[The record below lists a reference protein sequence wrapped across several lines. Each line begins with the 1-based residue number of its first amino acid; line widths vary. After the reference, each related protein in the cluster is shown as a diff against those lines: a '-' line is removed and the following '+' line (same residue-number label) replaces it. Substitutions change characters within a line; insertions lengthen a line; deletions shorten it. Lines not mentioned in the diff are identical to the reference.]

1 MSKNSMEHSSDDA
14 DDDDDQ
20 EVLFVSATLLESSL
34 LDESTPAEPPRSEPL
49 VQCMWPRGMLL
60 VYCMVGFIGSIAE
73 GGLIVW
79 TPEFFEDNLGATTLT
94 KQFGLAAF
102 MLGEFIT
109 RWRMVDYLRQRYG
122 RRRVVMTGGAL
133 AAVSCFSGVAAVLA
147 PQAFRVPL
155 ATVSFFFFGVG
166 TAPLIPIA
174 FSSGGHF
181 AENTQAALGA
191 VAFCTDSGSVV
202 GPFLVGGA
210 STLLGG
216 VPFALLVAAGIIA
229 LAVPV
234 AFGLPDDPEVYQ
246 KKYDA
251 VECISSVSFKNSP
264 GFTKTGP
271 RGISEECRYA
281 VLPS

>member
-1 MSKNSMEHSSDDA
+1 MVEIVKNASEFGLFHGSYAGAVAVGTLVGGGLLSTTGDSASALICAGSGIFLASFAYPIVGRVLYSAVEERRVEMSKNSMEHSSDDA

-60 VYCMVGFIGSIAE
+60 VYCMVGLIGSIAE

-122 RRRVVMTGGAL
+122 RRRPT
-133 AAVSCFSGVAAVLA
+133 
-147 PQAFRVPL
+147 
-155 ATVSFFFFGVG
+155 
-166 TAPLIPIA
+166 
-174 FSSGGHF
+174 
-181 AENTQAALGA
+181 
-191 VAFCTDSGSVV
+191 
-202 GPFLVGGA
+202 
-210 STLLGG
+210 
-216 VPFALLVAAGIIA
+216 
-229 LAVPV
+229 
-234 AFGLPDDPEVYQ
+234 
-246 KKYDA
+246 
-251 VECISSVSFKNSP
+251 
-264 GFTKTGP
+264 
-271 RGISEECRYA
+271 
-281 VLPS
+281 